1 MAYSKMLP
9 SSRRF
14 QSENNPGAAGMQRAK
29 EESEGTRR
37 NAEDRRAHAELTQ
50 SELGSCRLNCT

>member
-1 MAYSKMLP
+1 MAYSKMLR

-37 NAEDRRAHAELTQ
+37 NAEDTRAHTKLMQ
-50 SELGSCRLNCT
+50 SELAAAS